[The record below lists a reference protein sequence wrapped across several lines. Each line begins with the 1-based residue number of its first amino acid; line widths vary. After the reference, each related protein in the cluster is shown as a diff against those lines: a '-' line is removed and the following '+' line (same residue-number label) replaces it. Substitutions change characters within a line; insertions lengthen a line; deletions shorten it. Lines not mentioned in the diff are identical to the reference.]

1 MKNKKLWLL
10 YPVLALLL
18 AFSLAMPVSA
28 TDDPVPLPHNFYGSV
43 IIDTEP
49 ASAGTEVEAR
59 GEGVMT
65 TEVNPITTTEEGQYG
80 GPGPT
85 EPKLEVQGYIDEG
98 TPIEFYIGGVRAQCR
113 EQGTETWLD
122 TYPWHNGDIT
132 ELNLSIGEAPPP
144 SLTAEAGGPYSGIV
158 EATIALSGSASSG
171 TAPYTYAWDLD
182 NDSVYDDATGASPS
196 HSWDTAGIHTIGLQV
211 TDNVSATATDTATVT
226 VTVTAFDPY
235 IYDTNEDEVMSKA
248 ETLAAVDDYLAGNI
262 TKDEVLEVV
271 KLYFS

>member
-1 MKNKKLWLL
+1 MRFKKLKVARMLGGAL
-10 YPVLALLL
+10 GLLL
-18 AFSLAMPVSA
+18 ALSLVLVPAPALAV
-28 TDDPVPLPHNFYGSV
+28 PPLPHQFYGTV
-43 IIDTEP
+43 TIDTELAPEGTIVSARIGGIEYLSATVDADGRYGYAPLFKVP
-49 ASAGTEVEAR
+49 ADDPDTPEVKEGGVAGETVEFYVLDTLA
-59 GEGVMT
+59 
-65 TEVNPITTTEEGQYG
+65 GQY
-80 GPGPT
+80 
-85 EPKLEVQGYIDEG
+85 EFEVW
-98 TPIEFYIGGVRAQCR
+98 GV
-113 EQGTETWLD
+113 
-122 TYPWHNGDIT
+122 T

-144 SLTAEAGGPYSGIV
+144 SLTAEAGGPYSGT
-158 EATIALSGSASSG
+158 EGATIGLSGSASSG
-171 TAPYTYAWDLD
+171 TSPYTYAWDLD

-196 HSWDTAGIHTIGLQV
+196 HSWDTAGTYTIGLQV